1 MNAEECAA
9 MCDKKGCS
17 EEEKAF
23 VFLIMIRLEI
33 GRETNKDPIFK
44 IYLSHREM
52 AFLLPYNFN

>member
-23 VFLIMIRLEI
+23 C
-33 GRETNKDPIFK
+33 
-44 IYLSHREM
+44 LSHYDSDGNWKGEE
-52 AFLLPYNFN
+52 